1 VTAPLLAVLLLA
13 APAAARVPPPWVAE
27 AIRVGSTPE
36 KLPAYTVPELA
47 VEYTTPWLRV
57 VRAANKAFREHK
69 VLRPDEVDPRAWVP
83 ELRVAVGPRPISPR
97 GGAGALPKSARFIL
111 GAGEARAARMEAD
124 AIGLRAVFEVTG
136 AAPAGGE
143 LEIRYAAADGK
154 EVVERVPLDFRKTRW

>member
-1 VTAPLLAVLLLA
+1 MIAPLAAVLLLA

-27 AIRVGSTPE
+27 AIRAGSTPE
-36 KLPAYTVPELA
+36 KLAAYTVPELA
-47 VEYTTPWLRV
+47 VEYTTPYLRV

-83 ELRVAVGPRPISPR
+83 ELRVAVGSRPPGSK
-97 GGAGALPKSARFIL
+97 GAAARPKSARFIL
-111 GAGEARAARMEAD
+111 GAGEAKATRMEAD
-124 AIGLRAVFEVTG
+124 ATGLRAVFELPG

-154 EVVERVPLDFRKTRW
+154 ETVERVPLDFRKTRW